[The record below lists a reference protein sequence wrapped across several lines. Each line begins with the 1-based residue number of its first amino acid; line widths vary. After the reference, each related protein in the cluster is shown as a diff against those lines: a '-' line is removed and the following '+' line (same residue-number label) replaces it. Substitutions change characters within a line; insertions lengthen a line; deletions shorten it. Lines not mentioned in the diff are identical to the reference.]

1 MMTFACGTH
10 LFTYPPHACKRK
22 PLRHLTCYKAY
33 HSWHHTW
40 QKSEQHTACSKRIP
54 QAASSGRVCAS
65 ATRDGA
71 IPGIWDPDDYM
82 QSYDSDDYDN
92 ATYFQLRRCR
102 AAALQKSPKLLF
114 ETGADRREKTEKQKR
129 KKELQAQ
136 ISEMHPALTLLLLM
150 WRSFWFR
157 FLTLWRKVRA
167 TPLETCRA
175 VVVTSQ
181 AAKDVVQEMFI
192 DSVDRA
198 RHAVEEA
205 RAVAE
210 RSRAKA
216 ELMEDRPCPDDV
228 WGRVHWWWERPQLK
242 RMRTTVSMA
251 QWSVKLPAL
260 LALVAT
266 QVGLLASQVSLPML
280 APLLLG
286 TGMLFRSI
294 KSNASFLFP
303 RIGLVVVLM
312 WVLWFANSVVQS
324 TVHYL
329 QRQGALDHRVSA
341 AVITGSELFTMLGAG
356 VIVLS
361 ALGVNVSGLLL
372 PAGVC
377 LAIAAKDLA
386 HNFLAGFF
394 LFAVQPFRLGDRIA
408 VRSMASGES
417 AASSPGPTGGWY
429 EGSCEQVDLRYTIIK
444 NGRQRLYMP
453 NSKFLTSEFMVLDA
467 KTKDKRG
474 RRPGSG
480 GRRSHQAERPT
491 QQQQQPQ
498 ADMTRPLGPG
508 MAHSMWG
515 EELQRQRIMSAS
527 RRPIPS
533 SNSEEDSVKFP
544 HDQQASASG
553 PPGNQAS
560 NDNGHQPPKRSNGD
574 AASQSPQQNGAQRQ
588 EPPRQYLPPYR
599 GIPGYY
605 TYQGAQYD
613 PAVQDQY
620 LYQYNYNG
628 LHPFWRNAYRHEDD
642 DGDDEQWDESRS
654 E

>member
-1 MMTFACGTH
+1 MHMPEGLYGLWRCTDRNEAGTM
-10 LFTYPPHACKRK
+10 ASNV
-22 PLRHLTCYKAY
+22 LRVFGRDRREP
-33 HSWHHTW
+33 S
-40 QKSEQHTACSKRIP
+40 SSSS
-54 QAASSGRVCAS
+54 AAA
-65 ATRDGA
+65 A
-71 IPGIWDPDDYM
+71 WDPDDYM
-82 QSYDSDDYDN
+82 HSYDSDDYDD
-92 ATYFQLRRCR
+92 ATYFQL
-102 AAALQKSPKLLF
+102 QPKRVLPQQQVMRMLF
-114 ETGADRREKTEKQKR
+114 ETSADRKKLRTSRIR
-129 KKELQAQ
+129 KKELEAE
-136 ISEMHPALTLLLLM
+136 IAEINPAVALLLFI

-157 FLTLWRKVRA
+157 FVRLWQTVRV
-167 TPLETCRA
+167 TPLETYRA
-175 VVVTSQ
+175 VSITSS
-181 AAKDVVQEMFI
+181 AAKDVVTDMVS
-192 DSVDRA
+192 DSVQQA

-216 ELMEDRPCPDDV
+216 ELMEDRPCPDDF
-228 WGRVHWWWERPQLK
+228 WGKVQWWWERPPLK

-303 RIGLVVVLM
+303 RIGLVVVLL
-312 WVLWFANSVVQS
+312 WVLWFANSVIQN

-329 QRQGALDHRVSA
+329 QRQGALDHRISA

-417 AASSPGPTGGWY
+417 AAASPGPTGGW
-429 EGSCEQVDLRYTIIK
+429 YTIIK

-453 NSKFLTSEFMVLDA
+453 NSKFLTSEFMVLDGQ
-467 KTKDKRG
+467 KHKRG
-474 RRPGSG
+474 FGPRHSEPPGTGMRPG
-480 GRRSHQAERPT
+480 
-491 QQQQQPQ
+491 
-498 ADMTRPLGPG
+498 MTRPLGPG
-508 MAHSMWG
+508 MAYGRWG
-515 EELQRQRIMSAS
+515 EELERQRITAAS
-527 RRPIPS
+527 RRTAPAGKP
-533 SNSEEDSVKFP
+533 
-544 HDQQASASG
+544 
-553 PPGNQAS
+553 
-560 NDNGHQPPKRSNGD
+560 SNGQGQPTSDSQGPGQAQAPGTEQANSNGYGNGSGRHVPD
-574 AASQSPQQNGAQRQ
+574 AQGVNGDPNMQGAHQNGAQHQ
-588 EPPRQYLPPYR
+588 EPPPGFVHPYR

-605 TYQGAQYD
+605 SYGAYPGPQYD

-628 LHPFWRNAYRHEDD
+628 LHPYWRNAYMRDN
-642 DGDDEQWDESRS
+642 DESWDEHNPS